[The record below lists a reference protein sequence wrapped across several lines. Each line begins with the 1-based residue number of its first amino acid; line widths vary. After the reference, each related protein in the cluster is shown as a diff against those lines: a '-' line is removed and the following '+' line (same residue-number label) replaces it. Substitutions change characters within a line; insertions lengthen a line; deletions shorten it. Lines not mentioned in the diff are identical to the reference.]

1 MILRHRAGEQEF
13 QDLQNWEDF
22 EEVEFNAWREADEE
36 GVDRFAGNEDDHQIE
51 MFVYLTIEADPSLC
65 LMQSPQEGRS

>member
-1 MILRHRAGEQEF
+1 MVDAARTMILRHRAGEQEF

-51 MFVYLTIEADPSLC
+51 MYVC
-65 LMQSPQEGRS
+65 LIVP